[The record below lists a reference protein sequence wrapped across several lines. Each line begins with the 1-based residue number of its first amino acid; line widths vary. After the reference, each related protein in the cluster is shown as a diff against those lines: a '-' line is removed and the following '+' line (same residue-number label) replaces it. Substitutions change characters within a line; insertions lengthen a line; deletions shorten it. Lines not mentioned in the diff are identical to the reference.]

1 MGYKIND
8 NESEAENK
16 KQITQ
21 IKDRLGHKYMKYDV
35 CLNIMIWLCVLTNTK
50 ATFEAEFMKKVNRY

>member
-1 MGYKIND
+1 MINE

-21 IKDRLGHKYMKYDV
+21 IKHRLGHKYMKYEMSQYNDMV
-35 CLNIMIWLCVLTNTK
+35 MCINQHQSNI
-50 ATFEAEFMKKVNRY
+50 